1 MTISNI
7 IAFLA
12 GYVIGV
18 IAYAIVAYKDEQMKC
33 QSCKDKASLVK

>member
-33 QSCKDKASLVK
+33 DARKDKDAI

>member
-33 QSCKDKASLVK
+33 QSCKDKEILVD

>member
-1 MTISNI
+1 MTISTI

-12 GYVIGV
+12 GYVIGG

-33 QSCKDKASLVK
+33 DKCKEDENDST